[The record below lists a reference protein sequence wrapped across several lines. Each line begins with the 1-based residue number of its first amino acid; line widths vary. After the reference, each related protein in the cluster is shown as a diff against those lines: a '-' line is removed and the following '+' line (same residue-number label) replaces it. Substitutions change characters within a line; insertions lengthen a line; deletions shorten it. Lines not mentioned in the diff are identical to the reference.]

1 MSLHDSIQSTQADPS
16 PATER
21 KLGFALLVIATAQLM
36 LVLDDT
42 IVNVALPSM
51 QRSLHIP
58 PSHLNWVASFYAL
71 TFGGLL
77 LAGGRAGD
85 LYGRLRLFRVGIVV
99 FALAS
104 MAGGLAPD
112 ATTLLIARLVQGC
125 GAALAAP
132 GALSLLTTTFPAGPA
147 RTKAIGIYGAM
158 AGVGSVLGLLLGGAL
173 TTYVSWRWV
182 LFINVPIAVLV
193 LIGSRVL
200 VPGDSERGSLD
211 LIGAVTATVGIGSVV
226 FGLTSGNT
234 NGWNAPVTLSCFA
247 AGAVLLAAFVMLER
261 TRRAPLVPLGIVR
274 NRSRA
279 GAYTVML
286 MLGAG
291 MLAMFYLL
299 TLYMQIV
306 RGYSPIHTGLCYLPF
321 VVGLGIAVGGI
332 GPKLFDK
339 LPARAVIAAGLL
351 IYAGGLAWCVAT
363 LSPTSDYFVA
373 ILPTLVV
380 GGFGVGLVFLGAT
393 AVAVH
398 GVAPKESGSAAS
410 LQNAGVQV
418 GASIGLSA
426 LAATAAIVT
435 KNHIAGH
442 TAASAL
448 TDGYVAGLLVGVAIF
463 TLGAL
468 MALLTINIRVSAEEV
483 AGHS

>member
-1 MSLHDSIQSTQADPS
+1 MSLHDSTEAPQSDLPVVQ
-16 PATER
+16 R
-21 KLGFALLVIATAQLM
+21 RLGFALLVIASAQLM

-58 PSHLNWVASFYAL
+58 TSHLNWIASFYAL

-85 LYGRLRLFRVGIVV
+85 LFGRLRMFRVGIAV

-104 MAGGLAPD
+104 MAGGFAPNT
-112 ATTLLIARLVQGC
+112 TTLLVARLAQGC

-147 RTKAIGIYGAM
+147 RNKAIGIYGAM
-158 AGVGSVLGLLLGGAL
+158 AGLGSVLGLLVGGIL

-182 LFINVPIAVLV
+182 LFINAPIAVLV
-193 LIGSRVL
+193 LLGSRVL
-200 VPGDSERGSLD
+200 IPGDSQRGSLD
-211 LIGAVTATVGIGSVV
+211 LFGAVTATLGIGSVV
-226 FGLTSGNT
+226 YGLTSGNT
-234 NGWNAPVTLSCFA
+234 NGWTAPTTWGCFV
-247 AGAVLLAAFVMLER
+247 AGAVLLIAFVVLEG
-261 TRRAPLVPLGIVR
+261 RRREPLVPLNVVR

-279 GAYTVML
+279 GAYSVML
-286 MLGAG
+286 LLGAG

-299 TLYMQIV
+299 TLYMQLV
-306 RGYSPIHTGLCYLPF
+306 RGYTAIHTGLCYLPF
-321 VVGLGIAVGGI
+321 VVGLGLAVGAV
-332 GPKLFDK
+332 GPKLYDK
-339 LPARAVIAAGLL
+339 LPARLVIAAGMVV
-351 IYAGGLAWCVAT
+351 YAGGMAWCYAM
-363 LSPTSDYFVA
+363 LSPTSDYFVT

-380 GGFGVGLVFLGAT
+380 GGFGAGLVFLGAT

-398 GVAPKESGSAAS
+398 GVAPNESGSAAS

-426 LAATAAIVT
+426 LAATAVIVT
-435 KNHIAGH
+435 KSHLVGH
-442 TAASAL
+442 SVASAL
-448 TDGYVAGLLVGVAIF
+448 TDGYTAGLLVGVAIF

-468 MALLTINIRVSAEEV
+468 VALFTINIRVSAEDV
-483 AGHS
+483 TAHA